1 MKNLFAL
8 LGLFMTVNVGVAQTD
23 LNYYLPKDVN
33 YDINIPTPKQV
44 LGYEVG
50 DWMVSHD
57 QLIKYM
63 ETIAESSDRAI
74 LVEYARSYENR
85 PLVHLIFSSPENLA
99 RLDEIKAEHQ
109 KLSDPSPSSDGS
121 GEINTENMPLVVL
134 LGYTIH
140 GNEASGANSSLL
152 TAYHLAAGRSTAM
165 KELLENTV
173 IIVDPALNPDGM
185 NRFANWANTHKS
197 YADLTDPNSQIFN
210 EVYPGGRTNHYWFD
224 MNRDYLLLT
233 NPESRGYVA
242 KLQEWKPNIVT
253 DHHEMGSNSTFF
265 FQPGVPSRNNPL
277 TPHKNYELIKKIAT
291 YHAKNLDQ
299 IGSLYF
305 SEELFDD
312 YYFGKGSSYPDINS
326 GIGILFEQASVRG
339 FMRKTN
345 NGILTFPFAIR
356 NQFTVTLSTLEA
368 GLNLRKPLLDY
379 QKEFYTS
386 ALNEARKD
394 PIAGWVFGDS
404 KDLGKTYEFLNIL
417 NIHAIEVKQ
426 LTDNYRINGKT
437 FEKGNS
443 YFITATQKNYRLIKS
458 MFEKSNSFED
468 KTFYDVSTWN
478 FFYSFN
484 MPNAEIKRSKKMVL
498 PKTEELASIDKKEG
512 EILGSEKAVAY
523 AFRWDDY
530 YAPKLLAAIQAKGL
544 RTKVAKNEFSYT
556 ADELNEEFGFGT
568 ILIPTN
574 NQPLVKNDLAKC
586 MSRLAKETGIDIY
599 GLSTSLTPSGIDIGS
614 SSFAVL
620 EKPKVL
626 MFVDGRASSR
636 DAGEVWHLFDQR
648 YNMPITLV
656 EQDKAGRV
664 DLAKYTTIVLPGGS
678 FDALGKA
685 GIEKLQQWLKNGGNL
700 ITYKSAA
707 HWAAK
712 NLKLDIQFKDDV
724 KLEIEGIPRY
734 ANRRADA
741 NVQQIS
747 GAIFEVTFDPSHP
760 LAYGLN
766 GNTLPVFKSGTSV
779 AKLPENKYNAPFR
792 YTSSPLKSGYSSI
805 ENVERIKNAPFII
818 TNRVGR
824 GNVISIL
831 DNTNFRG
838 FWYGSNKVFANAIFF
853 GQIL

>member
-8 LGLFMTVNVGVAQTD
+8 LGLFMAVNVGIAQTD
-23 LNYYLPKDVN
+23 LNYYLPKHVN

-63 ETIAESSDRAI
+63 ETIAESSDRAV
-74 LVEYARSYENR
+74 LMEYARSYENR

-121 GEINTENMPLVVL
+121 GEVNTEDMPLVIL
-134 LGYTIH
+134 LGYSVH
-140 GNEASGANSSLL
+140 GNEASAVNSSLL
-152 TAYHLAAGRSTAM
+152 TAYYLAAGRSTAI

-173 IIVDPALNPDGM
+173 IIVDPALNPDGV
-185 NRFANWANTHKS
+185 NRFANWVNTHKS
-197 YADLTDPNSQIFN
+197 YADLTDPNSQVFN

-233 NPESRGYVA
+233 NPESRGRVA

-277 TPHKNYELIKKIAT
+277 TPIRNYELTKAIGD

-305 SEELFDD
+305 SEEQFDD

-339 FMRKTN
+339 FMRETN

-368 GLNLRKPLLDY
+368 GQNLRKPLLDY
-379 QKEFYTS
+379 QKEFYSS
-386 ALNEARKD
+386 ALNLAKKD
-394 PIAGWVFGDS
+394 PIAGWVFGDKS
-404 KDLGKTYEFLNIL
+404 DLGKIYEFLNIL
-417 NIHAIEVKQ
+417 KIHAIEIEQ
-426 LTDNYRINGKT
+426 LTANYRINGKT
-437 FEKGNS
+437 FEKEKS
-443 YFITATQKNYRLIKS
+443 YFIPATQKNYRLIKS
-458 MFEKSNSFED
+458 MFERSNSFKD

-498 PKTEELASIDKKEG
+498 PKTIKLENINRKKG
-512 EILGSEKAVAY
+512 KILGSEKAVSY

-556 ADELNEEFGFGT
+556 ADELNEEFSFGT
-568 ILIPTN
+568 ILISTA
-574 NQPLVKNDLAKC
+574 NQPLSKNELRKYL
-586 MSRLAKETGIDIY
+586 SRLAKEMGIDIY
-599 GLSTSLTPSGIDIGS
+599 GLSTSLTPRGIDIGS

-620 EKPKVL
+620 EKPKIL

-636 DAGEVWHLFDQR
+636 DAGEIWHLFDQR
-648 YNMPITLV
+648 YAMPITLV
-656 EQDKAGRV
+656 EQDKVNRV
-664 DLAKYTTIVLPGGS
+664 DLATYNTIVLPGGS

-685 GIEKLQQWLKNGGNL
+685 GIEKLNVFVRNGGNL
-700 ITYKSAA
+700 ITYKSAGQ
-707 HWAAK
+707 WAAK
-712 NLKLDIQFKDDV
+712 NLSLDIQFKPSV
-724 KLEIEGIPRY
+724 KLESEGIPSY

-747 GAIFEVTFDPSHP
+747 GAIFEVTFDPSNP
-760 LAYGLN
+760 LAYGLS
-766 GNTLPVFKSGTSV
+766 GNTIPVFKSGTSV
-779 AKLPENKYNAPFR
+779 AKMPENKYNIPFL
-792 YTSSPLKSGYSSI
+792 YTDSPLKSGYSSK

-818 TNRVGR
+818 TNRIGR
-824 GNVISIL
+824 GKVISIL

-838 FWYGSNKVFANAIFF
+838 FWYGTNKIFANAVFF